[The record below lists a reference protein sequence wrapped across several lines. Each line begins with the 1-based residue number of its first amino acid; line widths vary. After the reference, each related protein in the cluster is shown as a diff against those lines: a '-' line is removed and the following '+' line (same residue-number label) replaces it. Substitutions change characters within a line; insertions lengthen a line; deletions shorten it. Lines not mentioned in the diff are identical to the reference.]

1 VTCPCHTAGDAV
13 TLSTR
18 ECKPWEK
25 EECMASCWGAE
36 EGGGREEDVFLK
48 GRQEDLFIKGSRTS
62 MAPRRTRRAPSS
74 AELNKL

>member
-1 VTCPCHTAGDAV
+1 
-13 TLSTR
+13 
-18 ECKPWEK
+18 
-25 EECMASCWGAE
+25 MASCWGAE
-36 EGGGREEDVFLK
+36 EGGEREEDVFLK